1 MATKKGAT
9 KASTKKKTITTKLTD
24 EPIEQVRCSCC
35 GSKDRTR
42 FYMSVSEIHKY
53 NGCFPVCKLCMN
65 KVLDNYLAS
74 YEDNKYAFYLF
85 CRKFDIYFSTGAFE
99 GALKDAAR
107 DNGNIVGRYMKQI
120 NSFRTANKYGACFEE
135 SEEFL
140 DRIIYE
146 GKDEVEEDDKSKVKG
161 KSEGINRNKISSWS
175 EAEEKNKQDI
185 LNTLGYDPFE
195 NEQECD
201 KPRMY
206 TMLVDYLDEETKDDN
221 FKIPIVIQ
229 IVTYFN
235 QVERIN
241 KALANL
247 DTLNNIG
254 EIAKLTAAKSD
265 IIKSTLSMA
274 KDNGISVN
282 HSNNKSKGAGTL
294 SGIIKGLNEVNLREA
309 SINLFDIETAEG
321 KRQVADI
328 SNRSIVDQLMLDE
341 NSYTEMLNDQRA
353 LIIELTDKSEKLE
366 EELRLLRVDF
376 SNKNN
381 NV

>member
-1 MATKKGAT
+1 MATKSGVT
-9 KASTKKKTITTKLTD
+9 KTSTKKKKITTKLTD
-24 EPIEQVRCSCC
+24 EPVEQVRCSCC

-53 NGCFPVCKLCMN
+53 NGCFPTCKLCMN

-85 CRKFDIYFSTGAFE
+85 CRKFDIYFSTGAFQ
-99 GALKDAAR
+99 GALKEVTKD
-107 DNGNIVGRYMKQI
+107 GSNIVGRYMKQI
-120 NSFRTANKYGACFEE
+120 NSFRTVNKYGACFEE

-140 DRIIYE
+140 DRVLYD
-146 GKDEVEEDDKSKVKG
+146 GKEDVEIGDNSKVKS
-161 KSEGINRNKISSWS
+161 KAINRTKVGIWT
-175 EAEEKNKQDI
+175 ETDEKNKEDV
-185 LNTLGYDPFE
+185 LNILGYDPFE
-195 NEQECD
+195 NEQESD

-206 TMLVDYLDEETKDDN
+206 AMLVDYLDEDTKDDN
-221 FKIPIVIQ
+221 FKIPIVVQ

-235 QVERIN
+235 QVEKIN
-241 KALANL
+241 KALATL
-247 DTLNNIG
+247 DALTNIG
-254 EIAKLTAAKSD
+254 EIANLTKAKSE

-294 SGIIKGLNEVNLREA
+294 SGIIKSLNEVNLREA
-309 SINLFDIETAEG
+309 NINLFDIETAEG
-321 KRQVADI
+321 MRQVADI

-341 NSYTEMLNDQRA
+341 NSYTEMINDQRT

-366 EELRLLRVDF
+366 EELRLLRVEF

>member
-1 MATKKGAT
+1 MAAKSGAT
-9 KASTKKKTITTKLTD
+9 KASTKKKKMTTQLTD
-24 EPIEQVRCSCC
+24 DPIEQVRCSCC

-146 GKDEVEEDDKSKVKG
+146 GKDDVVEDKP
-161 KSEGINRNKISSWS
+161 KSNSINKRKISDWT
-175 EAEEKNKQDI
+175 EAEEKNKEDVFRI
-185 LNTLGYDPFE
+185 LGYDPFE

-206 TMLVDYLDEETKDDN
+206 TMLIDYLDENTQSDN

-294 SGIIKGLNEVNLREA
+294 SGIIKSLNDMNLKEA
-309 SINLFDIETAEG
+309 NINLFDIETNEG
-321 KRQVADI
+321 MRQVADI
-328 SNRSIVDQLMLDE
+328 SNRSILDQLMLDE
-341 NSYTEMLNDQRA
+341 NSYTEMINDQRA
-353 LIIELTDKSEKLE
+353 LIIEHRERAEKFE
-366 EELRLLRVDF
+366 EEARVLKAEL
-376 SNKNN
+376 NEIKNN
-381 NV
+381 IDNNK

>member
-9 KASTKKKTITTKLTD
+9 KASTKKKPMTTQLTD
-24 EPIEQVRCSCC
+24 EPTEQVRCSCC

-53 NGCFPVCKLCMN
+53 NGCFPVCKFCMN

-99 GALKDAAR
+99 GALKEVTKD
-107 DNGNIVGRYMKQI
+107 GSYIVGRYMKQI

-135 SEEFL
+135 SAEFL
-140 DRIIYE
+140 DRVIYE
-146 GKDEVEEDDKSKVKG
+146 GKDDDIKDNKPES
-161 KSEGINRNKISSWS
+161 INRNKISSWT

-321 KRQVADI
+321 MRQVADI